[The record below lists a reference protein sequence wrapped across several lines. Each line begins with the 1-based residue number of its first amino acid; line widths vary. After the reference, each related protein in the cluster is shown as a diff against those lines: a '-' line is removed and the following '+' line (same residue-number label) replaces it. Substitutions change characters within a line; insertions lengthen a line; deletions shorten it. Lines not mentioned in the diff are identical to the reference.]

1 VRRAAELAPDSPLVQ
16 QAQVSLALMDDKPDQ
31 ALAVARKVQAQRP
44 DEAMGFSMEGD
55 IELRRRNWDAAAA
68 ALRKAVA
75 RKAPGDSAQRLHG
88 ALLAAKKTADADKL
102 AAEWRKDHPNDVAF
116 VLHLGDTA
124 LATGNPAQAEA
135 LYAEVLARQP
145 DSVIAMN
152 NQAYVLALQKKPG
165 AVAMA
170 EKALAKAPKSP
181 AVMDTLAFTL
191 AADKQ
196 LPRAIELQTQAV
208 AASPESAPFRLQ
220 LAKLHLQA
228 GDKPSARTEL
238 QTLAKLGNAYPR
250 QAEVAE
256 LLKQAG
262 G

>member
-1 VRRAAELAPDSPLVQ
+1 
-16 QAQVSLALMDDKPDQ
+16 
-31 ALAVARKVQAQRP
+31 
-44 DEAMGFSMEGD
+44 MEGD

-68 ALRKAVA
+68 ALRKSVT
-75 RKAPGDSAQRLHG
+75 RKSPGDSAQRLHG
-88 ALLAAKKTADADKL
+88 ALMAGKKTAEAEKL
-102 AAEWRKDHPNDVAF
+102 AADWRKSHPDDMAF

-124 LATGNPAQAEA
+124 LATGNQAQAEL

-145 DSVIAMN
+145 ENVIALN

-170 EKALAKAPKSP
+170 EKAFAKAPKSP
-181 AVMDTLAFTL
+181 AVMDTLAYTL
-191 AADKQ
+191 AAEQK

-208 AASPESAPFRLQ
+208 AASPDSSQFRLQ

-238 QTLAKLGNAYPR
+238 QTLAKLGAAYPR
-250 QAEVAE
+250 QAEVTE